1 MHDDDLYEEPEQE
14 QVDELKECYRDVLS
28 TVQGRKV
35 LADIMK
41 TTGVHRD
48 VFDVD
53 PYKSAR
59 LNGMRTVGVLLRQE
73 LMTVDPELLK
83 KLESENCYGN

>member
-1 MHDDDLYEEPEQE
+1 MHDDDLYDEHEEKTT
-14 QVDELKECYRDVLS
+14 DEMTECYRDVLS

-35 LADIMK
+35 LADIMQ
-41 TTGVHRD
+41 TAGVQRD
-48 VFDVD
+48 VFDVN

-73 LMTVDPELLK
+73 LMRIDPELLK